1 MIVQTARD
9 KNPPLVVATTGEKT
23 MKSALKTLMTVALLG
38 TMFGLAACNTTKGLG
53 KDVENAGEAVQDA
66 AD

>member
-1 MIVQTARD
+1 M
-9 KNPPLVVATTGEKT
+9 KTT
-23 MKSALKTLMTVALLG
+23 LKTLMTVALLG